1 MSKHSIKGLLVIF
14 AAHSGAGK
22 TTIIKQLLQKN
33 KSWKF
38 SISATTR
45 KKRDYEKNGKD
56 YYFISSDKFNKLLS
70 LNELVESENV
80 HGEYYG
86 TIKEQVTN
94 TINNGQILILD
105 LDVLGALN
113 VKRQFPNNSITI
125 FIDVPNEDLLI
136 QRLKKRAT
144 ESKES
149 IEKRLSRISLEKKEK
164 DNFDFIVINDKLTSC
179 INKIEKIIKN
189 NILKL
194 GE

>member
-1 MSKHSIKGLLVIF
+1 MSKHSVNGSLVIF

-22 TTIIKQLLQKN
+22 TTIIKQLLRKN

-45 KKRDYEKNGKD
+45 EKRDYEKDGKD
-56 YYFISSDKFNKLLS
+56 YYFISLDKFKELMISNKL
-70 LNELVESENV
+70 VEFENV
-80 HGEYYG
+80 HGKYYG
-86 TIKEQVTN
+86 TIKEQITN
-94 TINNGQILILD
+94 AMNNGKILILD

-113 VKRQFPNNSITI
+113 VKRQFPNSSITI

-144 ESKES
+144 DSKRS

-164 DNFDFIVINDKLTSC
+164 DNFDFTVINDKLIGC
-179 INKIEKIIKN
+179 VNKIENIIKN
-189 NILKL
+189 RIIN
-194 GE
+194 

>member
-1 MSKHSIKGLLVIF
+1 MSKHSVKGLLVIF

-45 KKRDYEKNGKD
+45 KKRDYEKNGRD
-56 YYFISSDKFNKLLS
+56 YYFVSSDKFNELLFS
-70 LNELVESENV
+70 NKLVESENV

-86 TIKEQVTN
+86 TMKEQITN
-94 TINNGQILILD
+94 SINNGEILILD
-105 LDVLGALN
+105 LDVLGAIN
-113 VKRQFPNNSITI
+113 VKKQFPNNSITI
-125 FIDVPNEDLLI
+125 FIDIPNEKLLT
-136 QRLKKRAT
+136 QRLKRRAT
-144 ESKES
+144 ESEKS

-164 DNFDFIVINDKLTSC
+164 DNFDFIVINDKLRSC

-189 NILKL
+189 DI
-194 GE
+194 